1 VADGRRASDRAAAEP
16 WFVTLDQIEAADP
29 LPPTVASL
37 AHPVLLI
44 RHAATSWT
52 GKRWCG
58 RADPGLTVAGRRAAR
73 ILADDVRRELA
84 AMSTA
89 ALLVSPARRARQTS
103 APLETALG
111 IRAMIDEDLLEVDV
125 GAAEGLDWTGLEA
138 RFPTVA
144 ADVARG
150 IQPDWP
156 DGEARDDVERRAARM
171 VERIRALATDRPLVV
186 VSHGAILHA
195 IALRLAPPPSPDPVA
210 LGPAGIL
217 RFQPAPQRSDAVR

>member
-1 VADGRRASDRAAAEP
+1 M
-16 WFVTLDQIEAADP
+16 TLDLGEAADP
-29 LPPTVASL
+29 SLPVVASL

-58 RADPGLTVAGRRAAR
+58 RADPGLTIAGHRAAR
-73 ILADDVRRELA
+73 MLADDVGREMG
-84 AMSTA
+84 AMSTPV
-89 ALLVSPARRARQTS
+89 LLVSPASRARQTA
-103 APLETALG
+103 APLEVALG

-156 DGEARDDVERRAARM
+156 DGEARDDVDRRATRIVA
-171 VERIRALATDRPLVV
+171 RIRGLATDGPLVV

-195 IALRLAPPPSPDPVA
+195 IARRLAPTSSPEPEA

-217 RFQPAPQRSDAVR
+217 RFHPAPPRPDVVR